1 MRITTSARSPIEER
15 ITLEERMPAELAAT
29 RVQAVAR
36 GRRTRKTLSIIA
48 EASSTPEVAATS
60 EPPTSTAAAAGA
72 TTSAAAEHVR
82 TPSAAQKA
90 VDETSL
96 DETSLERA
104 AAEISADAEARAAAK
119 ARRRADY
126 SEAQEPTTARPAAKV
141 AAAPAP
147 AEVGP
152 TATRE
157 PPQHESRAKKKMPK
171 GAADPFQAIFA
182 LDDSIFGLGCCSA
195 PRTK

>member
-36 GRRTRKTLSIIA
+36 GRRTRKPLSIIA

-126 SEAQEPTTARPAAKV
+126 SEAQEPTTARPGPLAHALAQGSAQSV
-141 AAAPAP
+141 ASADF
-147 AEVGP
+147 GP
-152 TATRE
+152 VR
-157 PPQHESRAKKKMPK
+157 RR
-171 GAADPFQAIFA
+171 
-182 LDDSIFGLGCCSA
+182 
-195 PRTK
+195 PRPRPCFRCE